1 MNLILKEKIK
11 NNKFIDE
18 VLSKMRIDEQQY
30 QELCNLLKEL
40 ATEWQNNQ
48 VIDKELALYLYCTP
62 QMIRNVFLSF
72 KDKNGPL
79 PEIAKRLEDIWV
91 ELDALV
97 IECLK

>member
-1 MNLILKEKIK
+1 MNIMLKEKIK

-18 VLSKMRIDEQQY
+18 VLTKMRIDEQQY

-48 VIDKELALYLYCTP
+48 VIDKELALYLYCAP

-72 KDKNGPL
+72 KEKNIPL